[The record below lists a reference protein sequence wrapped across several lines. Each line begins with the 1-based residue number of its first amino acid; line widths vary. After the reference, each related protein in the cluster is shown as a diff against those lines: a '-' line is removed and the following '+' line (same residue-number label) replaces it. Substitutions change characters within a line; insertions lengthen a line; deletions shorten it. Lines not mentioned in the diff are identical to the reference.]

1 MNVSEYKRYAPI
13 PVRLGIGVVF
23 LWMGIDIWVH
33 TDYWMTWLPGYVSQF
48 IEPQIMM
55 LMTGVFDFVFG
66 LLLLL
71 GLFTRI
77 SALLMALHLI
87 GVINTLGY
95 NDIAVRDFGLLLA
108 TIGIFLYGP
117 DKWCLDKKYKS
128 RFRKKFKWLYFFD

>member
-1 MNVSEYKRYAPI
+1 MHLGTYKRFAPI
-13 PVRLGIGVVF
+13 AVRWGIALVF
-23 LWMGIDIWVH
+23 LWIGIDIWVH
-33 TDYWMTWLPGYVSQF
+33 TDYWVALLPGYVSQF

-87 GVINTLGY
+87 GVIITLGY

-108 TIGIFLYGP
+108 TIGIFLHGP
-117 DKWCLDKKYKS
+117 DKWCLDKKYKN

>member
-1 MNVSEYKRYAPI
+1 MKINKSYAPI
-13 PVRLGIGVVF
+13 VVRGGIALVF

-33 TDYWMTWLPGYVSQF
+33 TDYWVTLLPGYVSQF

-117 DKWCLDKKYKS
+117 DKWCLDKKYKN

>member
-13 PVRLGIGVVF
+13 PVRLGIGIVF
-23 LWMGIDIWVH
+23 LWIGIDIWLN

-77 SALLMALHLI
+77 SAFLMALHLI
-87 GVINTLGY
+87 GVIMTIGY

-108 TIGIFLYGP
+108 TIGIFLHGP
-117 DKWCLDKKYKS
+117 DKWCLDKWM
-128 RFRKKFKWLYFFD
+128 RKRLRRVLGWLYFFD